1 MGNSVVHFEVT
12 GKDGAKLRDFYGKV
26 FGWTFN
32 VMPEMDYG
40 LVDNG
45 GKGINGGIGTNPDG
59 GSALFYVEVA
69 DPQATLDQAGKL
81 GGKTTA
87 PVMEIPGVV
96 TLAQIADP
104 EGNRVGL
111 VKNDP
116 NMTPP
121 PSDAKPAANP
131 VTWFEVAG
139 KDGNKLRDF
148 YGKLFGWKFNL
159 PPDMDYGMIE
169 AQNGQGIGGGVG
181 GGDKPHAIWY
191 AEVENPQAALDKIA
205 ANGGKVATPV
215 TDAGMVTFALFTD
228 PQGNLA
234 GVFKSN

>member
-1 MGNSVVHFEVT
+1 MGNSVIHFEVT

-26 FGWTFN
+26 FGWQFN

-45 GKGINGGIGTNPDG
+45 GKGINGGIGTSPDG
-59 GSALFYVEVA
+59 GRAMFYVQVD
-69 DPQATLDQAGKL
+69 DPQASLDKAEKL
-81 GGKTTA
+81 GGKTTM
-87 PVMEIPGVV
+87 PVTEIPGVV
-96 TLAQIADP
+96 TLAQFADP
-104 EGNRVGL
+104 EGSTIGL

-121 PSDAKPAANP
+121 PTQAAPAANP

-159 PPDMDYGMIE
+159 PPDMDYGMID
-169 AQNGQGIGGGVG
+169 AGDHGIGGGVG
-181 GGDKPHAIWY
+181 GGDKPHAIFY
-191 AEVENPQAALDKIA
+191 AEVANPQAAMDKIV
-205 ANGGKVATPV
+205 ANGGKVSTPV
-215 TDAGMVTFALFTD
+215 MDAGMVTMGLFTD
-228 PQGNLA
+228 PEGNLS
-234 GVFKSN
+234 GVYKMNQ